1 MNSKQNT
8 PIVELKAVG
17 KHFRAADGSARSVL
31 EGVDFTLREGEI
43 VALLGQSGSGKS
55 TMLRIMAGL
64 IQADSGQ
71 VLYRGM
77 PLYGTARGIRMVF
90 QSFALFPW
98 LTVQKNVELGL
109 EAQGMPAEERALR
122 AEKVIDLIGLSGFE
136 GALPRELSG
145 GMRQRVGIARA
156 LVMEPEVLLMD
167 EAFSA
172 LDVLTGERLREEI
185 LELWQSGQIPTKAI
199 LVVSHN
205 IEEAVMMADRVL
217 IFASDPGRVR
227 AELPISLAQPRK
239 AAGPEVRALIDKV
252 YELMTA
258 GAARPG
264 LISEKEV
271 KLQLGDRL
279 PQADISHMEGILE
292 LLAEE
297 PFHGRA
303 DLPQL
308 AEETEL
314 TDDELLQVLNGLIL
328 LGFAYLT
335 EGDILV
341 TPLGSRYVA
350 GKNLERQEIF
360 GAQLIEHVPLVA
372 YIRHGLLQDRSG
384 ELPEEL
390 FLKLLRFTLS
400 GDEAERALRVAIEWG
415 RYGDLFEYN
424 FNTGVIQLPKEDK
437 EEQAGAD

>member
-1 MNSKQNT
+1 MST

-17 KHFRAADGSARSVL
+17 KHFRGADGSARAVL
-31 EGVDFTLREGEI
+31 EGVDFTLHEGEI

-64 IQADSGQ
+64 IQADAGQ

-109 EAQGMPAEERALR
+109 EAQGMPAEERARR

-227 AELPISLAQPRK
+227 AELPISLPQPRK
-239 AAGPEVRALIDKV
+239 AESNEVRQLIDKV

-258 GAARPG
+258 GAGRRG

-279 PQADISHMEGILE
+279 PQAGIAHMEGILE

-314 TDDELLQVLNGLIL
+314 TDAELLEVLNGLIL

-335 EGDILV
+335 NGDILL
-341 TPLGSRYVA
+341 TELGSKYA
-350 GKNLERQEIF
+350 AASNTERQEMF
-360 GAQLIEHVPLVA
+360 GHQLLEHVPLIA
-372 YIRHGLLQDRSG
+372 YICHGLEQDKSG
-384 ELPEEL
+384 DLPEDL

-400 GDEAERALRVAIEWG
+400 AEEAEKALRVAIEWG

-424 FNTGVIQLPKEDK
+424 FNTGVIQMAKED
-437 EEQAGAD
+437 EEDEI

>member
-1 MNSKQNT
+1 MST

-64 IQADSGQ
+64 IQADQGQ

-109 EAQGMPAEERALR
+109 EAQGMAPEERARR
-122 AEKVIDLIGLSGFE
+122 AEKVIELIGLSGFE

-227 AELPISLAQPRK
+227 AELPISLPQPRK
-239 AAGPEVRALIDKV
+239 AESNEVRQLIDKV

-258 GAARPG
+258 SSRRGG
-264 LISEKEV
+264 LISGKEV

-279 PQADISHMEGILE
+279 PQADIAHMEGILE

-303 DLPQL
+303 DLPKI

-314 TDDELLQVLNGLIL
+314 TDAELLEVLNALLL

-335 EGDILV
+335 NGDILM
-341 TPLGSRYVA
+341 TELGGRYVKA
-350 GKNLERQEIF
+350 SNTERQDIF
-360 GAQLIEHVPLVA
+360 GKQLLEHVPLIA
-372 YIRHGLLQDRSG
+372 YICHGLQQDKSG
-384 ELPEEL
+384 DLPEDL

-400 GDEAERALRVAIEWG
+400 EEEAERALRMAIEWG

-424 FNTGVIQLPKEDK
+424 FNTGVIQLPKED
-437 EEQAGAD
+437 EPAAD

>member
-1 MNSKQNT
+1 MST

-17 KHFRAADGSARSVL
+17 KHFRSADGSARAVL

-64 IQADSGQ
+64 IQADEGQ

-109 EAQGMPAEERALR
+109 EAQGMPAEERARR

-239 AAGPEVRALIDKV
+239 AESAEVRHLIDKV

-258 GAARPG
+258 SSGRRGSGGG
-264 LISEKEV
+264 LISEREV

-279 PQADISHMEGILE
+279 PQADIAHMEGILE
-292 LLAEE
+292 TLAEE
-297 PFHGRA
+297 PFNGRA
-303 DLPQL
+303 DLPKI

-314 TDDELLQVLNGLIL
+314 TDAELLEVLNALLL

-335 EGDILV
+335 NGDILL
-341 TPLGSRYVA
+341 TELGGRYVKA
-350 GKNLERQEIF
+350 DNAERQEMF
-360 GAQLIEHVPLVA
+360 GKQLLEHVPLIA
-372 YIRHGLLQDRSG
+372 YICHGLEQDKSG
-384 ELPEEL
+384 DLPEDL

-400 GDEAERALRVAIEWG
+400 EEEAERALRMAIEWG

-424 FNTGVIQLPKEDK
+424 FNTGVIQRSEED
-437 EEQAGAD
+437 EEEAD